1 MKIGLFFGSFNPV
14 RIGHKVIASYLADF
28 TDLDKVMFV
37 VSPQNPLKQKISLL
51 DQYHRLQIIR
61 AEIEDNSKLEVS
73 DIEFDMPKPSYTID
87 TLVRLKE
94 NYPENN
100 YSIIMGSD
108 NLQNFHKW
116 KNYEQILEDYSVYV
130 CPRPGYE
137 ISGSHKNIHIIE
149 GVPQMEISSSFIRKS
164 IKEGKDISYLMPEK
178 AWIYTDEM
186 NFQALSTKYL
196 FLLL

>member
-1 MKIGLFFGSFNPV
+1 MKIGLFFGSFNPIH
-14 RIGHKVIASYLADF
+14 IGHKVIASYLVDF

-61 AEIEDNSKLEVS
+61 AEIEDNSNLEVS

-94 NYPENN
+94 KYPEND

-130 CPRPGYE
+130 YPRIGYE
-137 ISGSHKNIHIIE
+137 ISGSHKNIHVIE

-186 NFQALSTKYL
+186 NFYR
-196 FLLL
+196 

>member
-1 MKIGLFFGSFNPV
+1 MKIGLFFGSFNPIH
-14 RIGHKVIASYLADF
+14 IGHKVIASYLVDF
-28 TDLDKVMFV
+28 TDLDKVMFL

-61 AEIEDNSKLEVS
+61 AEIEDNSKLAVS

-94 NYPENN
+94 KYPEND

-116 KNYEQILEDYSVYV
+116 KNYEQILEDYSIYVY
-130 CPRPGYE
+130 PRPGYE
-137 ISGSHKNIHIIE
+137 ISGSHKNIHVIE

-186 NFQALSTKYL
+186 NFYK
-196 FLLL
+196 

>member
-1 MKIGLFFGSFNPV
+1 MKIGLFFGSFNPIH
-14 RIGHKVIASYLADF
+14 IGHKVIASYLVDF

-61 AEIEDNSKLEVS
+61 AEVEDNSKLEVS

-94 NYPENN
+94 KHPEND

-130 CPRPGYE
+130 YPRPGYE
-137 ISGSHKNIHIIE
+137 ISGSHKNIHLIE

-186 NFQALSTKYL
+186 NFYK
-196 FLLL
+196 

>member
-1 MKIGLFFGSFNPV
+1 MKIGLFFGSFNPIH
-14 RIGHKVIASYLADF
+14 IGHKVISSYLVDF

-61 AEIEDNSKLEVS
+61 AEIEDNSNLEVS

-94 NYPENN
+94 KYPENN

-130 CPRPGYE
+130 YPRPGYE

-186 NFQALSTKYL
+186 NFYR
-196 FLLL
+196 

>member
-1 MKIGLFFGSFNPV
+1 MKIGLFFGSFNPIH
-14 RIGHKVIASYLADF
+14 IGHKVIASYLVDF

-61 AEIEDNSKLEVS
+61 AEVEDNSKLEVS

-94 NYPENN
+94 KYPEND

-116 KNYEQILEDYSVYV
+116 KNYEQILEDYSIYVY
-130 CPRPGYE
+130 PRPGYE
-137 ISGSHKNIHIIE
+137 ISGSHKNIHLIE
-149 GVPQMEISSSFIRKS
+149 GVPQMEISSSFIRKA

-186 NFQALSTKYL
+186 NFYR
-196 FLLL
+196 

>member
-1 MKIGLFFGSFNPV
+1 MKIGLFFGSFNPIH
-14 RIGHKVIASYLADF
+14 IGHKVIASYLVDF

-61 AEIEDNSKLEVS
+61 AEIEDNSNLEVS

-94 NYPENN
+94 KYPEND

-130 CPRPGYE
+130 YPRPGYE
-137 ISGSHKNIHIIE
+137 ISGSHKNIHLIE
-149 GVPQMEISSSFIRKS
+149 GVPQMEISSSFIRKA

-186 NFQALSTKYL
+186 NFYR
-196 FLLL
+196 

>member
-1 MKIGLFFGSFNPV
+1 MKIGLFFGSFNPIH
-14 RIGHKVIASYLADF
+14 IGHKVIASYLVDF
-28 TDLDKVMFV
+28 TDLDRVMFV
-37 VSPQNPLKQKISLL
+37 VSPQNPLKQKKNLL
-51 DQYHRLQIIR
+51 DQYQRLQIIR

-94 NYPENN
+94 KYPEND

-116 KNYEQILEDYSVYV
+116 KNYEQILEDYSIYVY
-130 CPRPGYE
+130 PRPGYE

-186 NFQALSTKYL
+186 NFYR
-196 FLLL
+196 

>member
-1 MKIGLFFGSFNPV
+1 MKIGLFFGSFNPIH
-14 RIGHKVIASYLADF
+14 IGHKVIASYLIDF
-28 TDLDKVMFV
+28 TDLDKVKFV

-61 AEIEDNSKLEVS
+61 SEVEDNPKLEVS
-73 DIEFDMPKPSYTID
+73 DIEFSMPQPSYTID

-94 NYPENN
+94 ERPENE
-100 YSIIMGSD
+100 YAIIMGAD

-116 KNYEQILEDYSVYV
+116 KNYEQILEDYSVYIY
-130 CPRPGYE
+130 PRPGHE
-137 ISGSHKNIHIIE
+137 IKGSHANTHIIE

-178 AWIYTDEM
+178 AWVYIDKM
-186 NFQALSTKYL
+186 NFYK
-196 FLLL
+196 

>member
-1 MKIGLFFGSFNPV
+1 MKIGLFFGSFNPIH
-14 RIGHKVIASYLADF
+14 IGHKVIASYLVDF

-94 NYPENN
+94 KYPEND

-116 KNYEQILEDYSVYV
+116 KNYEQILEDYSIYVY
-130 CPRPGYE
+130 PRPGYE
-137 ISGSHKNIHIIE
+137 ISGSHKNIHLIE

-186 NFQALSTKYL
+186 NFYR
-196 FLLL
+196 

>member
-1 MKIGLFFGSFNPV
+1 MKIGLFFGSFNPIH
-14 RIGHKVIASYLADF
+14 IGHKVIASYLVDF
-28 TDLDKVMFV
+28 TDLDRVMFV

-61 AEIEDNSKLEVS
+61 SEIEDNSKLAVS

-94 NYPENN
+94 KYPEND

-116 KNYEQILEDYSVYV
+116 KNYEQILEDYSIYVY
-130 CPRPGYE
+130 PRPGYE
-137 ISGSHKNIHIIE
+137 ISGSHKNIHVIE

-186 NFQALSTKYL
+186 NFYR
-196 FLLL
+196 

>member
-1 MKIGLFFGSFNPV
+1 MKIGLFFGSFNPIH
-14 RIGHKVIASYLADF
+14 IGHKVIASYLVDF
-28 TDLDKVMFV
+28 TDLDKVMLV

-61 AEIEDNSKLEVS
+61 AEIEDNPKLEVS

-94 NYPENN
+94 KYPENN

-130 CPRPGYE
+130 YPRPGYE

-186 NFQALSTKYL
+186 NFYR
-196 FLLL
+196 

>member
-1 MKIGLFFGSFNPV
+1 MKVGLFFGSFNPIH
-14 RIGHKVIASYLADF
+14 IGHKVIASYLVDF

-61 AEIEDNSKLEVS
+61 AEIEDNSNLEVS

-94 NYPENN
+94 KYPEND

-130 CPRPGYE
+130 YPRPGYE
-137 ISGSHKNIHIIE
+137 ISGSHKNIHVIE
-149 GVPQMEISSSFIRKS
+149 GVPQMEISSSFIRKA

-186 NFQALSTKYL
+186 NFYR
-196 FLLL
+196 

>member
-1 MKIGLFFGSFNPV
+1 MKIGLFFGSFNPIH
-14 RIGHKVIASYLADF
+14 IGHKVIASYLVDF

-61 AEIEDNSKLEVS
+61 AEIEDNSNLEVS

-94 NYPENN
+94 KYPEND

-130 CPRPGYE
+130 YPRPGYE
-137 ISGSHKNIHIIE
+137 ISGSHKNIHVIE
-149 GVPQMEISSSFIRKS
+149 GVPQMEISSSFIRKA

-186 NFQALSTKYL
+186 NFYR
-196 FLLL
+196 

>member
-1 MKIGLFFGSFNPV
+1 MKIGLFFGSFNPIH
-14 RIGHKVIASYLADF
+14 IGHKVIASYLVDF
-28 TDLDKVMFV
+28 TDLDKVVFV
-37 VSPQNPLKQKISLL
+37 VSPQNPLKQKTSLL

-61 AEIEDNSKLEVS
+61 SEIEDNSKLEVS

-94 NYPENN
+94 KYPEND

-116 KNYEQILEDYSVYV
+116 KNYEQILENYSAYVY
-130 CPRPGYE
+130 PRPGHE
-137 ISGSHKNIHIIE
+137 ISRSHTNIHPIE

-186 NFQALSTKYL
+186 NFYR
-196 FLLL
+196 

>member
-1 MKIGLFFGSFNPV
+1 MKIGLFFGSFNPIH
-14 RIGHKVIASYLADF
+14 IGHKVIASYLVDF

-73 DIEFDMPKPSYTID
+73 DIEFNMPKPSYTID

-94 NYPENN
+94 KHPEND

-108 NLQNFHKW
+108 NSQNFHKW
-116 KNYEQILEDYSVYV
+116 KNYEQILENYSVYV
-130 CPRPGYE
+130 YPRPGYE
-137 ISGSHKNIHIIE
+137 ISGSHKNIHVIE

-186 NFQALSTKYL
+186 NFYR
-196 FLLL
+196 

>member
-1 MKIGLFFGSFNPV
+1 MKIGLFFGSFNPIH
-14 RIGHKVIASYLADF
+14 IGHKVIASYLVDF
-28 TDLDKVMFV
+28 TDLDKVMFL

-94 NYPENN
+94 QYPEND

-130 CPRPGYE
+130 YPRPGYE
-137 ISGSHKNIHIIE
+137 ISGSHKNIHVIE

-186 NFQALSTKYL
+186 NFYR
-196 FLLL
+196 

>member
-1 MKIGLFFGSFNPV
+1 MKIAVFFGSFNPIH
-14 RIGHKVIASYLADF
+14 IGHKVIASYLVDF

-94 NYPENN
+94 KYPENN

-108 NLQNFHKW
+108 NLQSFHKW

-130 CPRPGYE
+130 YPRPGYE
-137 ISGSHKNIHIIE
+137 ISGSHKNIHVIE

-186 NFQALSTKYL
+186 NFYK
-196 FLLL
+196 

>member
-1 MKIGLFFGSFNPV
+1 MKIGLFFGSFNPIH
-14 RIGHKVIASYLADF
+14 IGHKVIASYLVDF

-61 AEIEDNSKLEVS
+61 SEIEDNSKLAVS

-94 NYPENN
+94 KYPEND

-116 KNYEQILEDYSVYV
+116 KNYEQILEDYSIYVY
-130 CPRPGYE
+130 PRPGYE
-137 ISGSHKNIHIIE
+137 ISGSHKNIHLIE

-186 NFQALSTKYL
+186 NFYR
-196 FLLL
+196 

>member
-1 MKIGLFFGSFNPV
+1 MKIGLFFGSFNPIH
-14 RIGHKVIASYLADF
+14 IGHKVIASYLVDF

-61 AEIEDNSKLEVS
+61 AEVEDNSKLEVS

-94 NYPENN
+94 KHPEND

-130 CPRPGYE
+130 YPRPGYE
-137 ISGSHKNIHIIE
+137 ISGSHKNIHLIE

-178 AWIYTDEM
+178 AWIYMDEM
-186 NFQALSTKYL
+186 NFYR
-196 FLLL
+196 

>member
-1 MKIGLFFGSFNPV
+1 MKIGLFFGSFNPIH
-14 RIGHKVIASYLADF
+14 IGHKVIASYLVDF

-61 AEIEDNSKLEVS
+61 AEVEDNSKLEVS

-94 NYPENN
+94 KHPEND

-130 CPRPGYE
+130 YPRPGYE
-137 ISGSHKNIHIIE
+137 ISGSHKNIHLIE

-186 NFQALSTKYL
+186 NFYR
-196 FLLL
+196 

>member
-1 MKIGLFFGSFNPV
+1 MKIGLFFGSFNPIH
-14 RIGHKVIASYLADF
+14 IGHKVIASYLIDF

-61 AEIEDNSKLEVS
+61 AEVEDNSKLEVS

-94 NYPENN
+94 NYLENN

-108 NLQNFHKW
+108 NFQNFHKW

-130 CPRPGYE
+130 YPRLGYE
-137 ISGSHKNIHIIE
+137 IKGSHKNIHIINYLHISK
-149 GVPQMEISSSFIRKS
+149 MFHKYEI
-164 IKEGKDISYLMPEK
+164 Y
-178 AWIYTDEM
+178 
-186 NFQALSTKYL
+186 
-196 FLLL
+196 

>member
-1 MKIGLFFGSFNPV
+1 MKIGLFFGSFNPIH
-14 RIGHKVIASYLADF
+14 IGHKVIASYLVDF

-61 AEIEDNSKLEVS
+61 AEIEDNSNLEVS

-94 NYPENN
+94 KYPEND

-116 KNYEQILEDYSVYV
+116 KNYEQILEDYSIYVY
-130 CPRPGYE
+130 PRPGYE
-137 ISGSHKNIHIIE
+137 ISGSHKNIHVIE

-186 NFQALSTKYL
+186 NFYK
-196 FLLL
+196 

>member
-1 MKIGLFFGSFNPV
+1 
-14 RIGHKVIASYLADF
+14 
-28 TDLDKVMFV
+28 MFV

-61 AEIEDNSKLEVS
+61 AEIEDNSNLEVS

-94 NYPENN
+94 KYPEND

-130 CPRPGYE
+130 YPRPGYE
-137 ISGSHKNIHIIE
+137 ISGSHKNIHVIE
-149 GVPQMEISSSFIRKS
+149 GVPQMEISSSFIR
-164 IKEGKDISYLMPEK
+164 
-178 AWIYTDEM
+178 
-186 NFQALSTKYL
+186 
-196 FLLL
+196 

>member
-1 MKIGLFFGSFNPV
+1 MKIGLFFGSFNPIH
-14 RIGHKVIASYLADF
+14 IGHKVIASYLIDF

-37 VSPQNPLKQKISLL
+37 VSPQNPLKQKKNLL
-51 DQYHRLQIIR
+51 DQYQRLQIIR

-94 NYPENN
+94 KYPAND

-116 KNYEQILEDYSVYV
+116 KNYEQILEDYSVYIY
-130 CPRPGYE
+130 PRPGYE
-137 ISGSHKNIHIIE
+137 ISGSHKNIHVIE
-149 GVPQMEISSSFIRKS
+149 EVPQMEISSSFIRQS
-164 IKEGKDISYLMPEK
+164 IKEGKDISCLMPEK
-178 AWIYTDEM
+178 AWVYMDEM
-186 NFQALSTKYL
+186 NFYR
-196 FLLL
+196 